1 MYSVGMSDTRARQQH
16 ATTKGNQPRL
26 QREQVIRIALE
37 LLNEVGLDGLSLR
50 QLATKLHVQAPALY
64 WHFKNKQE
72 LLNQMAE
79 AMIMQQYT
87 GQAAPKQSPEPREW
101 SDFLFGIGIRT
112 RQAILSHRDGAR
124 LIVSTNDTS
133 GRMLAGLDLIVGTLA
148 TAGLSHRQALIATF
162 TVINYALGFT
172 FEEQNR
178 PKSSMTHE
186 GVREMVTKQHLTHL
200 MQAFDEFHEMLSQDE
215 EYRASLR
222 LIIEGI
228 RASLNKK

>member
-1 MYSVGMSDTRARQQH
+1 MSDTRPRQHH
-16 ATTKGNQPRL
+16 APTKGSQPRL
-26 QREQVIRIALE
+26 QREQVIRVALE
-37 LLNEVGLDGLSLR
+37 LLNNVGLDGLSLR

-87 GQAAPKQSPEPREW
+87 GQTTSKKSPEPRDW
-101 SDFLFGIGIRT
+101 SDFLLGIGIRT

-133 GRMLAGLDLIVGTLA
+133 GRMLAGLDFIVGKLVG
-148 TAGLSHRQALIATF
+148 AGLSPRQALIATF

-186 GVREMVTKQHLTHL
+186 GVRDLIAKQHLTHL
-200 MQAFDEFHEMLSQDE
+200 MKAFDEFHEPLSQDE

-222 LIIEGI
+222 LIIEGV
-228 RASLNKK
+228 RAGLSKK